1 MAYAIVKQTY
11 EWPES
16 KTSTTPLATSGALAV
31 KDKFEDALNYAETL
45 AEAFDDHCFVTHA
58 SPPYH
63 WGHNADDKYSYHFV
77 VI

>member
-1 MAYAIVKQTY
+1 
-11 EWPES
+11 
-16 KTSTTPLATSGALAV
+16 V